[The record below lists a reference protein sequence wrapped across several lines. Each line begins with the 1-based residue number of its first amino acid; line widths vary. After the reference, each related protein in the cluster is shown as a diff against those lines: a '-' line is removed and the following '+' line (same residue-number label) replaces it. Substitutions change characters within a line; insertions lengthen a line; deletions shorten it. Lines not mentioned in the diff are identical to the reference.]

1 VNRRRGCSKIAEAEA
16 AVSVNEKK
24 WLVMKEVVS
33 DEKKWLVTQAR
44 LWLDEETVW
53 GVSSSRTGDCVQLL
67 TGSGCQPWRTWL
79 PSECGCCSRCV

>member
-1 VNRRRGCSKIAEAEA
+1 MTKGMWLMCSTTHARHRSDA
-16 AVSVNEKK
+16 AMALWSLGFGVQPHRSE
-24 WLVMKEVVS
+24 S
-33 DEKKWLVTQAR
+33 QAR

-79 PSECGCCSRCV
+79 PSECGCCSHCV